1 MYTLL
6 VNPISGNGKAIRA
19 IEEIQKIMQE
29 YGYDSRIEQTLEPGD
44 ATRIAREAVARGDE
58 GIVIV
63 GGDGTIFETLNGVV
77 GSELTLIYAPCGTGN
92 DFVKCMGLPVKFAA
106 ALRRQLAASRRKID
120 YGTVNETPFM
130 NVCGT
135 GFDVEVLRK
144 LAGYR
149 ERFQGLKAY
158 LMALKDA
165 LREYRPFHC
174 EISVDGGAFI
184 KKTLCILSV
193 GNGNFFGGGMKAVPN
208 ANPSDGL
215 LDLVEVKAIKKWLI
229 PFLLPLFISGKH
241 TLLRITSSQRCKRVC
256 IRAKNMIFQMDGEM
270 RKMDEAD
277 VRVVP
282 EGVWAQY

>member
-1 MYTLL
+1 MYTIL
-6 VNPISGNGKAIRA
+6 VNPISGNGKALRS
-19 IEEIQKIMQE
+19 IEEIQKIMRE
-29 YGYDSRIEQTLEPGD
+29 YDCEWRVEQTLEPGD

-63 GGDGTIFETLNGVV
+63 GGDGTIFETLSGVV

-92 DFVKCMGLPVKFAA
+92 DFVKCMGLPIKFSA
-106 ALRRQLAASRRKID
+106 ALRRQLAASRKKID
-120 YGTVNETPFM
+120 YGTVNKTPFM

-144 LAGYR
+144 LTGYR

-193 GNGNFFGGGMKAVPN
+193 GNGNFFGGGMKAVPS
-208 ANPSDGL
+208 ANPCDGL

-241 TLLRITSSQRCKRVC
+241 TLLRVTSSQKCKRVC
-256 IRAKNMIFQMDGEM
+256 IRAKNMVFQMDGEM

-277 VRVVP
+277 IRIVP
-282 EGVWAQY
+282 SGVWAQY

>member
-1 MYTLL
+1 MYTIL

-19 IEEIQKIMQE
+19 IEEIQKIMRE
-29 YGYDSRIEQTLEPGD
+29 YGCEARLEQTTEPGD

-63 GGDGTIFETLNGVV
+63 GGDGTIFETLNGMV

-92 DFVKCMGLPVKFAA
+92 DFVKCMGLPIKFAA

-149 ERFQGLKAY
+149 ARFQGLKAY

-184 KKTLCILSV
+184 KKTLCILSI
-193 GNGNFFGGGMKAVPN
+193 GNGNFFGGGMKAVPS
-208 ANPSDGL
+208 ANPCDGL

-241 TLLRITSSQRCKRVC
+241 TLLRVTSSQKCKRVC

-277 VRVVP
+277 IRVVP

>member
-1 MYTLL
+1 MYTIL
-6 VNPISGNGKAIRA
+6 VNPISGNGKALRS
-19 IEEIQKIMQE
+19 IEEIQKIMRE
-29 YGYDSRIEQTLEPGD
+29 YDCEWRVEQTLEPGD

-63 GGDGTIFETLNGVV
+63 GGDGTIFETLSGVV

-92 DFVKCMGLPVKFAA
+92 DFVKCMGLPIKFSA
-106 ALRRQLAASRRKID
+106 ALRRQLAASRKKID

-144 LAGYR
+144 LTGYR

-193 GNGNFFGGGMKAVPN
+193 GNGNFFGGGMKAVPS
-208 ANPSDGL
+208 ANPCDGL

-241 TLLRITSSQRCKRVC
+241 TLLRVTSSQKCKRVC
-256 IRAKNMIFQMDGEM
+256 IRAKNMVFQMDGEM
-270 RKMDEAD
+270 CKMDEAD
-277 VRVVP
+277 IRIVP
-282 EGVWAQY
+282 SGVWAQY